1 MLQKIFFFSSDW
13 KNNIFN
19 VTRNITE
26 FKPTPTKLREND
38 MYYHFYCIWTNNV
51 FATFVPFITLMFF
64 NVSIALE
71 LKSNN
76 KKKVSLGKNQL

>member
-1 MLQKIFFFSSDW
+1 MSLIFKKISFYSSDW
-13 KNNIFN
+13 KNNIKFN

-26 FKPTPTKLREND
+26 LKPTPTKLREND

-51 FATFVPFITLMFF
+51 FATFLPFITLMFF

-71 LKSNN
+71 LKSNK
-76 KKKVSLGKNQL
+76 KKKVSHS